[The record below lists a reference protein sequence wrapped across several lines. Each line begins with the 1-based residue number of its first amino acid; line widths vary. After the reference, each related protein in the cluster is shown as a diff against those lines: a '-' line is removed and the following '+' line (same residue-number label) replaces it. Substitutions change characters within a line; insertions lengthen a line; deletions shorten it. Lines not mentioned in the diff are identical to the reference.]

1 MQQPEP
7 TSRSGQASGRRTPV
21 IRIALLS
28 VTTALVFLS
37 TSVFYFPIGATGGY
51 FNFGDIMI
59 FIAALTFGP
68 EVGGFAGGIGSGLS
82 DFLGGFGTFAPF
94 TLVIKGAEGYVA
106 GLVSRRFFMGRD
118 FAGWAAGSAIMVS
131 GYFIAESFVIALLF
145 GASDL
150 TGVAAATGEIPF
162 NLLQVV
168 AGGVVGIPIS
178 IGLRRALRETPM
190 SFSLPRK
197 STKK

>member
-1 MQQPEP
+1 MQPAEP
-7 TSRSGQASGRRTPV
+7 SPHTEQSSGRRTPV
-21 IRIALLS
+21 IMITLLS
-28 VTTALVFLS
+28 ITTALVFLS
-37 TSVFYFPIGATGGY
+37 TSVFRFPIGATGGY

-59 FIAALTFGP
+59 FITALTFGP
-68 EVGGFAGGIGSGLS
+68 EVGGFAGGMGSGLS

-94 TLVIKGAEGYVA
+94 TLVIKGAEGFVA
-106 GLVSRRFFMGRD
+106 GLISRRFFRGKD
-118 FAGWAAGSAIMVS
+118 FAGWAAGSAVMVG

-150 TGVAAATGEIPF
+150 TGVVPATGEIPF

-178 IGLRRALRETPM
+178 KGLRRALRETPL
-190 SFSLPRK
+190 SFGPPRK
-197 STKK
+197 NMKK